1 VTIGTNGWSGQDSP
15 DCVVD
20 SPVANWRVRD
30 AGMGISHTPTISKEY
45 LTMEMVGEHTFNV
58 PREKVWS
65 FMLDPEVLKACLP
78 GCEKL
83 EAVGEDEY
91 VATMKIGI
99 SFIKGTFTGKV
110 KITDKNEPESYTMQ
124 VEGSGP
130 QGQVSGVGQLELVD
144 VDGTSTIVKY
154 KGDANVRG
162 SLARVGARM
171 IQPAAKTIVGQ
182 FFSKMESEAASR
194 S

>member
-1 VTIGTNGWSGQDSP
+1 
-15 DCVVD
+15 
-20 SPVANWRVRD
+20 
-30 AGMGISHTPTISKEY
+30 ME
-45 LTMEMVGEHTFNV
+45 LTGEHTFNV
-58 PREKVWS
+58 PRAKVWQ
-65 FMLDPEVLKACLP
+65 FLLDPDVLKASLP

-99 SFIKGTFTGKV
+99 SFIKGTFSGKV
-110 KITDKNEPESYTMQ
+110 KITDKNEPESYKMS

-130 QGQVSGVGQLELVD
+130 QGQVSGVGTLELVEQ
-144 VDGTSTIVKY
+144 GESTIVKY

-182 FFSKMESEAASR
+182 FFERMEKEATAR